1 MAMLSSS
8 TIKLLRIPFSFFLS
22 PVYFFALG
30 QVKHI
35 SWINAAL
42 VFIIIHFLIYPASNG
57 YNSYMDRD
65 TKSIGGLE
73 KPPPPSRQLYYTT
86 IVLDI
91 TGLLLS
97 LLISP
102 LFAAVMILY
111 IGASKAYSYRGIRI
125 KKLPITGYLLV
136 IIFQGAATFWLVYY
150 GSNAD
155 PGTFVPWQGMVIC
168 ALLIGGFYPLTQIYQ
183 HQQDLDDGVVT
194 ISYKLGYRGTFAFCA
209 IVYLLAFSFMAQF
222 FILHQQQDKLIMVSI
237 FFVPVI
243 VYFVVW
249 FLRVSKNAQAAN
261 FKNTMIMNWL
271 AATCTNISFVSLLI
285 WNWLE

>member
-1 MAMLSSS
+1 MLSAS

-22 PVYFFALG
+22 PVYFFSLA
-30 QVKHI
+30 QVPHI
-35 SWINAAL
+35 DWARAGLIF
-42 VFIIIHFLIYPASNG
+42 FILHFLIYPASNG

-73 KPPPPSRQLYYTT
+73 KPPPPSRELYITT
-86 IVLDI
+86 IFLDI
-91 TGLLLS
+91 AGILLS
-97 LLISP
+97 LLVSP
-102 LFAAVMILY
+102 LFAFVMLFY

-125 KKLPITGYLLV
+125 KKLPVTGYLLV
-136 IIFQGAATFWLVYY
+136 IIFQGAVTFWLVYY

-155 PGTFVPWQGMVIC
+155 GGLFVPWQGMAIC

-194 ISYKLGYRGTFAFCA
+194 ISYWLGYKGTFVFCS
-209 IVYLLAFSFMAQF
+209 IVYLFAFLLMAQF
-222 FILHQQQDKLIMVSI
+222 FILQHEQDKLLMVSI

-243 VYFVVW
+243 VYFIGW

-261 FKNTMIMNWL
+261 FKNTMRMTWL
-271 AATCTNISFVSLLI
+271 AATCTNISFISLLI

>member
-1 MAMLSSS
+1 MALLSAS

-22 PVYFFALG
+22 PIYFFALS
-30 QVKHI
+30 QVPHI
-35 SWINAAL
+35 DWIKAAL
-42 VFIIIHFLIYPASNG
+42 IFIIIHFIIYPASNG

-73 KPPPPSRQLYYTT
+73 KPPPPSRQLYITT

-102 LFAAVMILY
+102 LFAAVMITY

-136 IIFQGAATFWLVYY
+136 IIFQGAITFWLVYY

-155 PGTFVPWQGMVIC
+155 QGMFVPWQGMVIC

-183 HQQDLDDGVVT
+183 HQQDLDDGVAT
-194 ISYKLGYRGTFAFCA
+194 ISYKLGYNGTFVFCA
-209 IVYLLAFSFMAQF
+209 IVYALAFSFMAQF
-222 FILHQQQDKLIMVSI
+222 FIHQQQRDKLIMISI
-237 FFVPVI
+237 FFIPIV
-243 VYFVVW
+243 VYFIVW
-249 FLRVSKNAQAAN
+249 FLRVSRNTQAAD

-271 AATCTNISFVSLLI
+271 AATCTNISFIILLI
-285 WNWLE
+285 WNRLE

>member
-1 MAMLSSS
+1 MLSSS

-22 PVYFFALG
+22 PVYFFALA

-35 SWINAAL
+35 NWVNAAL
-42 VFIIIHFLIYPASNG
+42 VFVIIHFIIYPASNG

-91 TGLLLS
+91 VGLLLS
-97 LLISP
+97 LIIGP
-102 LFAAVMILY
+102 VFTAVMILY
-111 IGASKAYSYRGIRI
+111 ISASKAYSYRGIRI

-136 IIFQGAATFWLVYY
+136 VIFQGAVTFWLVYY

-155 PGTFVPWQGMVIC
+155 PGLFVPWEGMVIC

-183 HQQDLDDGVVT
+183 HQQDLEDGVLT
-194 ISYKLGYRGTFAFCA
+194 ISYKLGYKGTFAFCA
-209 IVYLLAFSFMAQF
+209 VVYLLAFSFMAQF
-222 FILHQQQDKLIMVSI
+222 FIHQQQQYKLIMVSI
-237 FFVPVI
+237 FFIPVI

-271 AATCTNISFVSLLI
+271 AATCTNISFVTLLI

>member
-1 MAMLSSS
+1 MLSAS

-22 PVYFFALG
+22 PVYFFSLA
-30 QVKHI
+30 QVPHI
-35 SWINAAL
+35 DWARAAL
-42 VFIIIHFLIYPASNG
+42 IFFILHFLIYPASNG

-73 KPPPPSRQLYYTT
+73 KPPPPSRELYITT
-86 IVLDI
+86 IFLDI
-91 TGLLLS
+91 AGILLS
-97 LLISP
+97 LLVSP
-102 LFAAVMILY
+102 LFAFVMLFY

-136 IIFQGAATFWLVYY
+136 IIFQGAVTFWLVYY

-155 PGTFVPWQGMVIC
+155 ESLYVPWQGMAIC

-183 HQQDLDDGVVT
+183 HQQDLDDGVMT
-194 ISYKLGYRGTFAFCA
+194 ISCKLGYKGTFIFCSV
-209 IVYLLAFSFMAQF
+209 VYLLAFILMAQF
-222 FILHQQQDKLIMVSI
+222 FIFQHEQAKLLMVSI

-243 VYFVVW
+243 VYFIGW

-261 FKNTMIMNWL
+261 FKNTMRMTWL
-271 AATCTNISFVSLLI
+271 AATCTNISFISLLI